1 MSTDAIDQL
10 IHAIANISHVERP
23 CLENLLVIKKL
34 EIAKEPIDQEHHEAL
49 SKITMWESELHNLN
63 SWTLQWALMKV
74 TCSLQAEKD
83 RAKEGLIKANALVAE
98 TEKKVQEEKDKIH
111 DVEIKNEKYSV
122 DYRSLQK
129 YREDVSVLLDSA
141 LTGTFPSVQILNES
155 IEQIKNNSAEK
166 FEKISKLEKVKQLLK
181 GADFALLEAIL
192 ELRQSSVKE
201 HLMGE
206 GKVYFPQVAYD
217 CLTQAREEYPELPGF
232 KSPTEYVNE
241 ADNTGAYYSPMQK
254 YLWDVRRRLTELIAW
269 CDNEALVHLTQETE
283 IQIELGAKIDEYNFE
298 RRRIIKEGLN

>member
-1 MSTDAIDQL
+1 MSTEAIDQL

-23 CLENLLVIKKL
+23 YLENQLVIKKL
-34 EIAKEPIDQEHHEAL
+34 EIAKEPVDQEHHEAL
-49 SKITMWESELHNLN
+49 SKITMWESELVSLN
-63 SWTLQWALMKV
+63 SWTFQWAVMKI
-74 TCSLQAEKD
+74 TCGLQAEKD
-83 RAKEGLIKANALVAE
+83 RAKEGLKKANTLAAE

-122 DYRSLQK
+122 DYRTLQK
-129 YREDVSVLLDSA
+129 YREDISVLLDSA
-141 LTGTFPSVQILNES
+141 LTGSFPSVQTLSEN
-155 IEQIKNNSAEK
+155 IEEIKKKSAEK
-166 FEKISKLEKVKQLLK
+166 FEKISKLDKVKELLK

-254 YLWDVRRRLTELIAW
+254 YLWDVRRRLSELVLW
-269 CDNEALVHLTQETE
+269 CDNEALAQLTDETE
-283 IQIELGAKIDEYNFE
+283 IQIELGSKIDEYNFE

>member
-1 MSTDAIDQL
+1 M
-10 IHAIANISHVERP
+10 
-23 CLENLLVIKKL
+23 
-34 EIAKEPIDQEHHEAL
+34 
-49 SKITMWESELHNLN
+49 
-63 SWTLQWALMKV
+63 
-74 TCSLQAEKD
+74 
-83 RAKEGLIKANALVAE
+83 
-98 TEKKVQEEKDKIH
+98 
-111 DVEIKNEKYSV
+111 
-122 DYRSLQK
+122 
-129 YREDVSVLLDSA
+129 
-141 LTGTFPSVQILNES
+141 
-155 IEQIKNNSAEK
+155 
-166 FEKISKLEKVKQLLK
+166 
-181 GADFALLEAIL
+181 LEAIL

-269 CDNEALVHLTQETE
+269 CDNEALIHLTQETE
-283 IQIELGAKIDEYNFE
+283 LQVELGAKIDEYNFE